1 MLRSPQD
8 HYVMRVQG
16 HLDLRRAEWFDNMT
30 ITQEAAGTTTL
41 SGPVADQAALHGL
54 LDTVRDLSLTLL
66 SVNPVETETEYG

>member
-16 HLDLRRAEWFDNMT
+16 HLDLRRAEWFEDIT

-41 SGPVADQAALHGL
+41 SGPVADQAAQRGL
-54 LDTVRDLSLTLL
+54 LDKVRDLNLTLL
-66 SVNPVETETEYG
+66 SVNPVEAAPE